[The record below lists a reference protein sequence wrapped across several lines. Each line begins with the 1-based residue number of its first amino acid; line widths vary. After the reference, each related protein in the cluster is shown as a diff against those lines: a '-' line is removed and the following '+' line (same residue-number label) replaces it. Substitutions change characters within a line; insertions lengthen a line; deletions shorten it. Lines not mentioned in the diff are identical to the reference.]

1 MSDILERLVVALET
15 IAKNGIVANAS
26 TNTQKANAAVP
37 DKAAAAAADKKA
49 TDKAAAKAAAD
60 KAAAAAASKKNDK
73 AAAAPVSGTKAANGK
88 HTIDDVREILRQVAT
103 KPGLGRQSALD
114 ILDENGGV
122 DHLNKLKPEN
132 FDAVYE
138 AAEVALKG
146 GEASEDEDST
156 GDDDGLG
163 L

>member
-1 MSDILERLVVALET
+1 MPDLFERFVVALET
-15 IAKNGIVANAS
+15 IAKNGIVANANGKTASAPAATAPKDKPAAS
-26 TNTQKANAAVP
+26 TP
-37 DKAAAAAADKKA
+37 DKAAAAN
-49 TDKAAAKAAAD
+49 
-60 KAAAAAASKKNDK
+60 KAAAAAAGNKGGGKG
-73 AAAAPVSGTKAANGK
+73 AAATAPVSGTKAPQGK

-132 FDAVYE
+132 FDAVHE

-146 GEASEDEDST
+146 GEASDEGSDES
-156 GDDDGLG
+156 DDGLG
-163 L
+163 LS